1 MRLRPALATVGWGLF
16 CTCSWTWCIAMYLP
30 LILQR
35 HFGWTGVLVFALP
48 NIIGC
53 AAFGYVLGSRR
64 ASGSLV
70 ERHRTAMRLFS
81 IAAVGYQAYFV
92 SLLLAN
98 DAVLGSGVLAGAGL
112 VGAGLL
118 LSFLPIRFFPW
129 LAVVVYAVSL
139 ATLAALGR
147 IPDGGAVAVRER
159 DLALLGPV
167 IAFGFLFCPY
177 LDLTFHRALA
187 ESPSRH
193 AFVLFGIAFAVML
206 LLTCAYRDRLWPL
219 AFVPAVHIVTQ
230 SLFTTAVH
238 LRELRIPNRIEPR
251 WPVVAAVLGGVA
263 AACAVLVVDP
273 SESPVPGEAIYL
285 RFLVFFGL
293 LFPTYVLIFMGP
305 GRTLAR
311 TVRNHVVFAIA
322 MLLAMP
328 FYELGFIGGR
338 TWLLVFPIAGLLA
351 WKIVV
356 VRRRAI

>member
-48 NIIGC
+48 NVIGC
-53 AAFGYVLGSRR
+53 AAFGYVLGSGR

-118 LSFLPIRFFPW
+118 LSFLPIGFFPW

-139 ATLAALGR
+139 ATLAALGW
-147 IPDGGAVAVRER
+147 IPDGGAVAGPEQG
-159 DLALLGPV
+159 LALFWPV

-193 AFVLFGIAFAVML
+193 AFGLFGIAFGVML
-206 LLTCAYRDRLWPL
+206 VLTCAYRDRLWVV

-230 SLFTTAVH
+230 SLFTIAAH
-238 LRELRIPNRIEPR
+238 LRELRIRDRDEPR
-251 WPVVAAVLGGVA
+251 WPVVAAVLGGLVA
-263 AACAVLVVDP
+263 AGAVLAVDP

-293 LFPTYVLIFMGP
+293 LFPAYVLIFMGP